1 LLITDGNHHCAAGQK
16 HTCRN
21 GSGYF
26 GKTRLPTFHGCKFAI
41 SFYSMCCCCEA
52 QGYALGKEAVLWA
65 EVMGQIFS
73 FILSLNYDRQ
83 KQSVALEGASWKD
96 YPLRGPMG
104 QPACAYCGKWHE
116 KLTLDHIVPKSK
128 GGRTM
133 QNGTSYPLVIF
144 TMGAKVNEPVFEW
157 WRPLDCWSE
166 EREQML
172 LAWVHSN
179 SFVSAHT
186 DIQDWE
192 SWMEAM
198 QRVVPVH
205 ERIKEAKEKAA
216 QWPPSLSLRLASLNR
231 YKHRRWRTLA
241 NIGHRTET
249 IRDNH

>member
-1 LLITDGNHHCAAGQK
+1 VATLVRLVCQLSTGANLPFLFILCAAVARRK
-16 HTCRN
+16 
-21 GSGYF
+21 
-26 GKTRLPTFHGCKFAI
+26 
-41 SFYSMCCCCEA
+41 
-52 QGYALGKEAVLWA
+52 GYALGKESSS
-65 EVMGQIFS
+65 MGGSHGPDFLLHSLIELRPSEAKRRFRRS
-73 FILSLNYDRQ
+73 IL
-83 KQSVALEGASWKD
+83 ED

-128 GGRTM
+128 GGPH
-133 QNGTSYPLVIF
+133 Y
-144 TMGAKVNEPVFEW
+144 AKWNIVPACFNCNSKKSNSSVFEW

-205 ERIKEAKEKAA
+205 ERMKEAKEKAA
-216 QWPPSLSLRLASLNR
+216 QWPPSLSLRLAS
-231 YKHRRWRTLA
+231 
-241 NIGHRTET
+241 
-249 IRDNH
+249 